1 MRESSLNALIFIHKC
16 IIDMLKWFMKKLKTK
31 FLQKRT
37 PPKNSTYIAMQGRTA
52 RFKSGPFLYR
62 KYERGIKESNVCSSC
77 Y

>member
-37 PPKNSTYIAMQGRTA
+37 NRD
-52 RFKSGPFLYR
+52 KSGPFLYR